1 MQELKEK
8 IGRITQEIAEVENHT
23 FIDRQDDIRMLN
35 YEISTMKDSKDK
47 SLFFQKL
54 QAVAHLGLKE
64 DLTQMMLPRE
74 LQLEALN
81 LVQSN
86 ITDVTELATYLNQTA
101 SAPEVIE
108 RAGLTNVKRR
118 LGPDIEVLCALLAK
132 KVDISKEWVRNLLKK
147 APTFHKL
154 TRLRFNELKGCCQG
168 AERGEINDVYQIIL
182 QYINGY
188 GERRPADLP
197 DETIVEENRKR
208 KAADKQDLTEAQTL
222 LEEAKKLAGKNQSE
236 LSRKIAEIA
245 KILNLPDEWLSQQE
259 TEEQLLERLSQMIRD
274 CSIAL
279 EAAEEYENEVEVIT
293 KASGGR
299 ALCGIYHAG
308 YGTSQQAECQLLKVP
323 TTVNFDSPDRRND
336 FRCISFCKEGLATNY
351 VEKLTNLS
359 CRTNLCASG
368 FNGMISLTADAGS
381 QREEKVVDCVETFNT
396 TASTLYYFRYN
407 EKSFRFDREALRL
420 SSACTKEALRIVRN
434 AERISSDLQEY
445 ARDFL
450 RRYGS
455 HFPVGIQTLGGIF
468 FIIADV
474 ETQSKTD
481 EKTLQKFA
489 KDHLEAKMSIHFLS
503 EKFGIG
509 GNATHTAEDRVQHTE
524 ENITARFSYRKMS
537 MGPPANLA
545 TFHKLLSYS
554 SNWALIDRGNL
565 QTANIPV
572 WELVEDLGG
581 VFEDVAIVLKE
592 TWAKDEQD
600 RKSDWDERRKRKQE
614 EEDMERAKDELE
626 RIRETHLREEV
637 RVKQIWRK
645 FPEGLMRIR
654 M

>member
-23 FIDRQDDIRMLN
+23 FIDRQDYIRMLN
-35 YEISTMKDSKDK
+35 YEILTMKDSKDK
-47 SLFFQKL
+47 SLLFEKL

-64 DLTQMMLPRE
+64 DLTQMMSPRE
-74 LQLEALN
+74 LPLEALN

-86 ITDVTELATYLNQTA
+86 ITDVTELATYLNQT
-101 SAPEVIE
+101 APEVIE

-154 TRLRFNELKGCCQG
+154 TRLRFNELKDCCQG
-168 AERGEINDVYQIIL
+168 AERREIDDVYEIIL
-182 QYINGY
+182 QYINGH
-188 GERRPADLP
+188 GERRPAVLA
-197 DETIVEENRKR
+197 DETVVEENRIK
-208 KAADKQDLTEAQTL
+208 KLADKQDLTKAQTL
-222 LEEAKKLAGKNQSE
+222 LEDATKLAGKNQSE

-245 KILNLPDEWLSQQE
+245 QILNFPDEWLSQQE
-259 TEEQLLERLSQMIRD
+259 TGEQLLERLSQMIRD

-336 FRCISFCKEGLATNY
+336 FRCISFCKKGLATNY
-351 VEKLTNLS
+351 VEKLTKLS

-368 FNGMISLTADAGS
+368 NNGMISGNVDAGL
-381 QREEKVVDCVETFNT
+381 QRTRGTVDRDETVNT
-396 TASTLYYFRYN
+396 TASTLYFIRHN
-407 EKSFRFDREALRL
+407 KKSFRFERGDLRL
-420 SSACTKEALRIVRN
+420 SSACTEDALRIVQN
-434 AERISSDLQEY
+434 AEDISSDLQEEN
-445 ARDFL
+445 ARGFL

-455 HFPVGIQTLGGIF
+455 HFPLGNQTLGGIF
-468 FIIADV
+468 FTIADV

-481 EKTLQKFA
+481 ETTLQTFA
-489 KDHLEAKMSIHFLS
+489 KNHLETQMSIHFLS
-503 EKFGIG
+503 KIGIG
-509 GNATHTAEDRVQHTE
+509 AGGNFSHIATDRVQYTE
-524 ENITARFSYRKMS
+524 EEITATFSYRKVS
-537 MGPPANLA
+537 MGPPANPA
-545 TFHKLLSYS
+545 TFHKLLSYN
-554 SNWALIDRGNL
+554 SNWALIDRGDL
-565 QTANIPV
+565 ETASIPV
-572 WELVEDLGG
+572 WELVKDLGG

-592 TWAKDEQD
+592 TWTKDEQE
-600 RKSDWDERRKRKQE
+600 RKTHWDERKKRRQE
-614 EEDMERAKDELE
+614 EEDMERAKEELE
-626 RIRETHLREEV
+626 VVKEIHLNQEV
-637 RVKQIWRK
+637 RLK
-645 FPEGLMRIR
+645 PS
-654 M
+654 

>member
-23 FIDRQDDIRMLN
+23 FIDRQDDIRILN

-154 TRLRFNELKGCCQG
+154 TRLRFNELKDCCQG
-168 AERGEINDVYQIIL
+168 AERREIDDVYEIIL
-182 QYINGY
+182 QYINGH
-188 GERRPADLP
+188 GERRPAALP
-197 DETIVEENRKR
+197 DETVVEENRKK
-208 KAADKQDLTEAQTL
+208 KAVDKQDLTKAQAL
-222 LEEAKKLAGKNQSE
+222 LEDGTKLAGKNQSE

-351 VEKLTNLS
+351 VEKLTKLS

-368 FNGMISLTADAGS
+368 NNGMISVNIDAGL
-381 QREEKVVDCVETFNT
+381 QRIRNVVDRVETVNT
-396 TASTLYYFRYN
+396 TASTLYFFRHN
-407 EKSFRFDREALRL
+407 KKSFRFERGDLRL
-420 SSACTKEALRIVRN
+420 SSACTEDALRIVQN
-434 AERISSDLQEY
+434 AEDISSDLQEN
-445 ARDFL
+445 ARGFL

-455 HFPVGIQTLGGIF
+455 HFPLGNQTLGGIF
-468 FIIADV
+468 FTIADV
-474 ETQSKTD
+474 QTQSKTD
-481 EKTLQKFA
+481 AKTLQKFA
-489 KDHLEAKMSIHFLS
+489 KNHLEAQMSIHFLS
-503 EKFGIG
+503 KIGIG
-509 GNATHTAEDRVQHTE
+509 AGGNFSRIATDGVQHTE
-524 ENITARFSYRKMS
+524 EEITATFSYRIMS
-537 MGPPANLA
+537 MGPPANPA
-545 TFHKLLSYS
+545 TFHKLLSYN
-554 SNWALIDRGNL
+554 SNWALIDRGDL
-565 QTANIPV
+565 ETASIPV
-572 WELVEDLGG
+572 WELVKDLGG

-592 TWAKDEQD
+592 TWAKDEQE
-600 RKSDWDERRKRKQE
+600 RKTHWDERKKRRQE
-614 EEDMERAKDELE
+614 EEDMERAKEELE
-626 RIRETHLREEV
+626 LIKEFHLNEEV
-637 RVKQIWRK
+637 RLK
-645 FPEGLMRIR
+645 PS
-654 M
+654 

>member
-1 MQELKEK
+1 ML
-8 IGRITQEIAEVENHT
+8 EIAEVENQT
-23 FIDRQDDIRMLN
+23 FIHRQEDIRMLN
-35 YEISTMKDSKDK
+35 NEISTMKDSKDK
-47 SLFFQKL
+47 RILFQKL
-54 QAVAHLGLKE
+54 QAVAHLGLTE
-64 DLTQMMLPRE
+64 DLKQMISPRQ
-74 LQLEALN
+74 LKLEALN
-81 LVQSN
+81 LVQSH
-86 ITDVTELATYLNQTA
+86 IPDVPELAKYLNQNS
-101 SAPEVIE
+101 SATEVIE
-108 RAGLTNVKRR
+108 SAGLINVKRK
-118 LGPDIEVLCALLAK
+118 LGPDIEVLCALVAK

-208 KAADKQDLTEAQTL
+208 KAADKQDLTEAQIL

-259 TEEQLLERLSQMIRD
+259 MGEHFLKRLSQMIKD
-274 CSIAL
+274 CSSAL

-308 YGTSQQAECQLLKVP
+308 YGTSQPAECQLLKVP
-323 TTVNFDSPDRRND
+323 TTVNFASPVKRDD

-351 VEKLTNLS
+351 VEKLTKLS

-368 FNGMISLTADAGS
+368 YNGMISVNVDAGL
-381 QREEKVVDCVETFNT
+381 QRKRKVVDRVETVNT
-396 TASTLYYFRYN
+396 TASTLYFFRHN
-407 EKSFRFDREALRL
+407 KKSFRFERGDLRL
-420 SSACTKEALRIVRN
+420 SSACTEDALRIVQN
-434 AERISSDLQEY
+434 AEDISSDLQEY

-455 HFPVGIQTLGGIF
+455 HFPLGIQTLGGIF
-468 FIIADV
+468 FTIADV
-474 ETQSKTD
+474 ETQSKTN
-481 EKTLQKFA
+481 ETTLQKFA
-489 KDHLEAKMSIHFLS
+489 KNHLEAKMSIHFLS
-503 EKFGIG
+503 KIGIG
-509 GNATHTAEDRVQHTE
+509 AGGNFSRIATDGVQHTE

-537 MGPPANLA
+537 MGPPANPA
-545 TFHKLLSYS
+545 TFHKLLSYN
-554 SNWALIDRGNL
+554 SNWALIDRGDL
-565 QTANIPV
+565 ETASIPV
-572 WELVEDLGG
+572 WELVKDLGG

-592 TWAKDEQD
+592 TWAKDEKE
-600 RKSDWDERRKRKQE
+600 RKLHWDERKKRRQE
-614 EEDMERAKDELE
+614 EEDMERAKEELE
-626 RIRETHLREEV
+626 LIKETHLREEV
-637 RVKQIWRK
+637 RLK
-645 FPEGLMRIR
+645 PS
-654 M
+654 

>member
-1 MQELKEK
+1 ML
-8 IGRITQEIAEVENHT
+8 EIAEVENQT
-23 FIDRQDDIRMLN
+23 FIHRQEDIRMLN
-35 YEISTMKDSKDK
+35 NEISTMKDSKDK
-47 SLFFQKL
+47 RILFQKL
-54 QAVAHLGLKE
+54 QAVAHLGLTE
-64 DLTQMMLPRE
+64 DLKQMISPRQ
-74 LQLEALN
+74 LKLEALN
-81 LVQSN
+81 LVQSH
-86 ITDVTELATYLNQTA
+86 ITDVSELAKYLNQNS
-101 SAPEVIE
+101 SAAEVIE
-108 RAGLTNVKRR
+108 SAGLINVKRK
-118 LGPDIEVLCALLAK
+118 LGPDIEVLCALVAK

-259 TEEQLLERLSQMIRD
+259 MGEHFLKRLSQMIKD
-274 CSIAL
+274 CSSAL
-279 EAAEEYENEVEVIT
+279 EAAEQYESEVDVIT

-299 ALCGIYHAG
+299 ALCGIYHSE
-308 YGTSQQAECQLLKVP
+308 YGTPQPAECQLLKVP
-323 TTVNFDSPDRRND
+323 TTVNFASPVKRDD

-468 FIIADV
+468 FIVADV

-545 TFHKLLSYS
+545 TFHKLLSYN

-592 TWAKDEQD
+592 TWAKDEQE

>member
-1 MQELKEK
+1 ML
-8 IGRITQEIAEVENHT
+8 EIAEVENQT
-23 FIDRQDDIRMLN
+23 FIHRQEDIRMLN
-35 YEISTMKDSKDK
+35 NEISTMKDSKDK
-47 SLFFQKL
+47 RILFQKL
-54 QAVAHLGLKE
+54 QAVAHLGLTE
-64 DLTQMMLPRE
+64 DLKQMISPRE
-74 LQLEALN
+74 LKLEALN
-81 LVQSN
+81 LVQSH
-86 ITDVTELATYLNQTA
+86 ITDVSELAKYLNQNS
-101 SAPEVIE
+101 SAAEVIE
-108 RAGLTNVKRR
+108 SAGLINVKRR
-118 LGPDIEVLCALLAK
+118 LGPDIEVLCALVAK
-132 KVDISKEWVRNLLKK
+132 KVDVSKEWVRNLLKK

-182 QYINGY
+182 QYINGH
-188 GERRPADLP
+188 GERHPADLP

-259 TEEQLLERLSQMIRD
+259 MGEQFLKRLSQMIKD
-274 CSIAL
+274 CSSAL
-279 EAAEEYENEVEVIT
+279 EAAEQYESEVDVIT

-299 ALCGIYHAG
+299 ALCGIYHSE
-308 YGTSQQAECQLLKVP
+308 YGTPQPAECQLLKVP
-323 TTVNFDSPDRRND
+323 TTVNFASPVKRDD

-381 QREEKVVDCVETFNT
+381 QREEEVVDCVETFNT

-407 EKSFRFDREALRL
+407 EKSFRFDRDALRL

-474 ETQSKTD
+474 EAQS
-481 EKTLQKFA
+481 
-489 KDHLEAKMSIHFLS
+489 
-503 EKFGIG
+503 
-509 GNATHTAEDRVQHTE
+509 
-524 ENITARFSYRKMS
+524 
-537 MGPPANLA
+537 
-545 TFHKLLSYS
+545 
-554 SNWALIDRGNL
+554 
-565 QTANIPV
+565 
-572 WELVEDLGG
+572 
-581 VFEDVAIVLKE
+581 
-592 TWAKDEQD
+592 
-600 RKSDWDERRKRKQE
+600 
-614 EEDMERAKDELE
+614 
-626 RIRETHLREEV
+626 
-637 RVKQIWRK
+637 
-645 FPEGLMRIR
+645 
-654 M
+654 